1 MMNEFSNKYK
11 LYNWMIILLILEF
24 LINMISGSFNNE
36 IIIIIKGNGTHT
48 FIDSSY
54 IKNIKAVYINNT
66 NANIEDSNEINLV
79 EYENIIKIEINLEN
93 INSLDHLF
101 QNCKNITFI
110 DLSNFNSTSK
120 NGINGMFEGCTNL
133 ESINFSN
140 FDTSNFNNMENLFND
155 CHNLKS
161 LNLSNFKTSNVN
173 TMYQMFN
180 NCKKLRSLDLSNF
193 NTSKVIRMEKMFCG
207 CENLI
212 TLNLSNFDLTQ
223 VNNMHNIFNDCSN
236 LEMLD
241 LSNSIISSNT
251 GLTNFVL
258 TSEKLG
264 YINLTNTSFSEE
276 HLCNN
281 ILKNINKSIIIYRD
295 FIDEI
300 TNNSI
305 NKGCYYSCEK
315 EIRKNYICNIT
326 DNIKNN
332 IEITTQ
338 NNIKIISDSKISETY
353 PIKILS
359 NAINTLEEIKEKNN
373 LSESILGNNFE
384 SLVSEEIYPKKT
396 LDNLIESLFGN
407 DLESLLLN
415 IDSINYMKRV
425 DNRKYFIS
433 TLSNQI
439 DNNSSFIDLGNC
451 SNKLKSQNVIN
462 DTEELVIIKIE
473 DKIEGINIPI
483 IQYEIYSKNG
493 TKLNLDIC
501 KNNNITFFIP
511 VEINE
516 NEIYKYDPESNF
528 YNNRCNKYKTENNTD
543 ITLYDRKNEF
553 NEKNLSLCEM
563 NCTFRGY
570 NLNTSKVECDCII
583 NPGLNILDINK
594 TDLINKLK
602 STKTTTNLDV
612 MQCTEIFT
620 STEDLKSN
628 PGFFLL
634 ILILVIFFIVFI
646 IFCIKGYNSLENK
659 IEDVIYKRFKKKEND
674 INKKNNIIEPNKSR
688 KNKSRKN
695 KTQRSTLKNLESN
708 KNKNNIKNQTIRKK
722 NKTLRQNKKNKSESI
737 SKLFETDYEL
747 NNALYEDALRF
758 DKRSGCDYYSS
769 LLKSKQIF
777 IFTFLN
783 FEDNNSGIIKKYIFF
798 LSFALHYTINALFF
812 NDSNMHQIFK
822 DEGKYNI
829 GYQLPYIFLSTFL
842 SIVILRMILILL
854 VLTDKNIFEIK
865 CQETLQKANILK
877 KTTLRNILIKFTI
890 FFVLNLLILISFWY
904 YLTCW
909 NAVYENTQIYLIKNT
924 LISFAISLIYPFIIN
939 IIPVILRQQSLKQK
953 KKKYL
958 YDVSKIAQLL

>member
-36 IIIIIKGNGTHT
+36 IIIIIKGIGTHT

-54 IKNIKAVYINNT
+54 INNIKAVYINNT

-140 FDTSNFNNMENLFND
+140 FDTSNFNYMENLFND

-161 LNLSNFKTSNVN
+161 LNLSNFNTSNVK
-173 TMYQMFN
+173 TMNQMFN
-180 NCKKLRSLDLSNF
+180 DCKTLRSLDLSNF
-193 NTSKVIRMEKMFCG
+193 NTSNVNNMEKMFCG
-207 CENLI
+207 CENLT
-212 TLNLSNFDLTQ
+212 TLNLSNFDLTL
-223 VNNMHNIFNDCSN
+223 VNNMYNIFNYCPN

-241 LSNSIISSNT
+241 LSNSIISCNT
-251 GLTNFVL
+251 GFNNFVL

-315 EIRKNYICNIT
+315 EIRNNYICNIT

-373 LSESILGNNFE
+373 LSESILENNFE

-415 IDSINYMKRV
+415 IDNINYMKGV

-451 SNKLKSQNVIN
+451 SNKLKSQNVIK
-462 DTEELVIIKIE
+462 DTEELVILKIE
-473 DKIEGINIPI
+473 NKIEGINIPI

-501 KNNNITFFIP
+501 KNNNITYFIP

-553 NEKNLSLCEM
+553 NDKNLSLCEV
-563 NCTFRGY
+563 NCTYRGY
-570 NLNTSKVECDCII
+570 NPNTSKVECDCII

-659 IEDVIYKRFKKKEND
+659 IEDVIYKRFKKKENN

-695 KTQRSTLKNLESN
+695 KTQSSTFKNLESN

-722 NKTLRQNKKNKSESI
+722 NKTLMQNKKNKSENI

-829 GYQLPYIFLSTFL
+829 GYQLPFIFLSTFL

-865 CQETLQKANILK
+865 CQETLQKANIFK

>member
-11 LYNWMIILLILEF
+11 SNNWMIILLILEF

-36 IIIIIKGNGTHT
+36 IVIIIKGIGKLR
-48 FIDSSY
+48 FIGENY
-54 IKNIKAVYINNT
+54 IQSIKSVYINNT
-66 NANIEDSNEINLV
+66 NVNITNNEINLV
-79 EYENIIKIEINLEN
+79 EYENIIKIEIYLEYV
-93 INSLDHLF
+93 NSLNFLF
-101 QNCKNITFI
+101 KNCKNITFI

-120 NGINGMFEGCTNL
+120 NGMHGMFEGCTNL

-140 FDTSNFNNMENLFND
+140 FDTSNFNNMENLFNG

-161 LNLSNFKTSNVN
+161 LNLSNFNTSSVV
-173 TMYQMFN
+173 TMNQMFN
-180 NCKKLRSLDLSNF
+180 NCKNLQSLDLSNF
-193 NTSKVIRMEKMFCG
+193 NTSNVNKMEKMFCG

-223 VNNMHNIFNDCSN
+223 VINMYNIFNDCPN

-241 LSNSIISSNT
+241 LSNSIISINT

-305 NKGCYYSCEK
+305 IKSCYHSCRE
-315 EIRKNYICNIT
+315 EFRNNYICNIT
-326 DNIKNN
+326 DNIKYN

-338 NNIKIISDSKISETY
+338 NNIKIISDSKISEAY

-359 NAINTLEEIKEKNN
+359 DAINTLEEIKEKNN

-396 LDNLIESLFGN
+396 LDNLIQSLFGS

-415 IDSINYMKRV
+415 IDNIKYMKRV

-451 SNKLKSQNVIN
+451 SNKLKSQNVIK
-462 DTEELVIIKIE
+462 DTEELVILKIE
-473 DKIEGINIPI
+473 NKIEGINIPI

-501 KNNNITFFIP
+501 KNNNITYFIP

-553 NEKNLSLCEM
+553 NDKNLSLCEV
-563 NCTFRGY
+563 NCTYRGY
-570 NLNTSKVECDCII
+570 NPNTSKVECDCII

-708 KNKNNIKNQTIRKK
+708 KNKYNIKNQTIRKK
-722 NKTLRQNKKNKSESI
+722 NKTLRQNKKNKSENI
-737 SKLFETDYEL
+737 SKMFETDYEL

-783 FEDNNSGIIKKYIFF
+783 FDDNNSGIIKKYIFF

>member
-11 LYNWMIILLILEF
+11 SNNWMIILLILEF

-36 IIIIIKGNGTHT
+36 IVIIIKGIGKLR
-48 FIDSSY
+48 FIGENY
-54 IKNIKAVYINNT
+54 IQSIKSVYINNT
-66 NANIEDSNEINLV
+66 NVNITNNEINLV
-79 EYENIIKIEINLEN
+79 EYENIIKIEIYLEYV
-93 INSLDHLF
+93 NSLNFLF
-101 QNCKNITFI
+101 KNCKNITFI

-120 NGINGMFEGCTNL
+120 NGMYGMFEGCTNL

-140 FDTSNFNNMENLFND
+140 FDTSNFNNMQNLFYD

-180 NCKKLRSLDLSNF
+180 NCKNLRSLDLSNF
-193 NTSKVIRMEKMFCG
+193 NTSNVNNMEKMFCG

-223 VNNMHNIFNDCSN
+223 VINMYNIFNDCPN

-241 LSNSIISSNT
+241 LSNSIISINT

-305 NKGCYYSCEK
+305 IKSCYHSCRE
-315 EIRKNYICNIT
+315 EFRNNYICNIT
-326 DNIKNN
+326 DNIKYN

-338 NNIKIISDSKISETY
+338 NNIKIISDSKISEAY

-359 NAINTLEEIKEKNN
+359 DAINTLEEIKEKNN

-396 LDNLIESLFGN
+396 LDNLIQSLFGS

-415 IDSINYMKRV
+415 IDNIKYMKRV

-451 SNKLKSQNVIN
+451 SNKLKSQNMIN

-473 DKIEGINIPI
+473 NKIEGINIPI

-501 KNNNITFFIP
+501 KNNNITYFIP

-553 NEKNLSLCEM
+553 NDKNLSLCEV
-563 NCTFRGY
+563 NCTYRGY
-570 NLNTSKVECDCII
+570 NPNTSKVECDCII

-708 KNKNNIKNQTIRKK
+708 KNKYNIKNQTIRKK
-722 NKTLRQNKKNKSESI
+722 NKTLRQNKKNKSENI
-737 SKLFETDYEL
+737 SKMFETDYEL

-829 GYQLPYIFLSTFL
+829 GYQLPFIFLSTFL

>member
-11 LYNWMIILLILEF
+11 SNNWMIILLILEF

-36 IIIIIKGNGTHT
+36 IVIIIKGIGKLR
-48 FIDSSY
+48 FIGENY
-54 IKNIKAVYINNT
+54 IQSIKSVYINNT
-66 NANIEDSNEINLV
+66 NVNITNNEINLV
-79 EYENIIKIEINLEN
+79 EYENIIKIEIYLGN
-93 INSLDHLF
+93 INSLNFLF
-101 QNCKNITFI
+101 KNCKNITFI

-120 NGINGMFEGCTNL
+120 NGMYGMFEGCTNL

-140 FDTSNFNNMENLFND
+140 FDTSNFNNMQNLFYD

-180 NCKKLRSLDLSNF
+180 NCKNLQSLDLSNF
-193 NTSKVIRMEKMFCG
+193 NTSNVNKMEKMFCG

-223 VNNMHNIFNDCSN
+223 VINMYNIFNDCPN

-241 LSNSIISSNT
+241 LSNSIISINT

-305 NKGCYYSCEK
+305 IKSCYHSCRE
-315 EIRKNYICNIT
+315 EFRNNYICNIT
-326 DNIKNN
+326 DNIKYN

-396 LDNLIESLFGN
+396 LDNLIQSLFGS

-415 IDSINYMKRV
+415 IDNINYMKGV

-451 SNKLKSQNVIN
+451 SNKLKSQNMIN

-473 DKIEGINIPI
+473 NKIEGINIPI

-501 KNNNITFFIP
+501 KNNNITYFIP

-553 NEKNLSLCEM
+553 NDKNLSLCEV
-563 NCTFRGY
+563 NCTYRGY
-570 NLNTSKVECDCII
+570 NPNTSKVECDCII

-708 KNKNNIKNQTIRKK
+708 KNKYNIKNQTIRKK
-722 NKTLRQNKKNKSESI
+722 NKTLRQNKKNKSENI
-737 SKLFETDYEL
+737 SKMFETDYEL

-829 GYQLPYIFLSTFL
+829 GYQLPFIFLSTFL

>member
-1 MMNEFSNKYK
+1 MMDEFSNKYK
-11 LYNWMIILLILEF
+11 SNNWMIILLILEF

-36 IIIIIKGNGTHT
+36 IIIIIKGIGTHT

-54 IKNIKAVYINNT
+54 IQNIKAIYINNT
-66 NANIEDSNEINLV
+66 RVNITESNEINLV
-79 EYENIIKIEINLEN
+79 GCENIIKIELYLEYV
-93 INSLDHLF
+93 NSLDHLF

-161 LNLSNFKTSNVN
+161 LNLSNFNTSKVE

-305 NKGCYYSCEK
+305 NKCCYHSCGAEF
-315 EIRKNYICNIT
+315 RNNYICNIT

-338 NNIKIISDSKISETY
+338 NNIKIISDSKIIETY

-373 LSESILGNNFE
+373 LSESILGNDFE
-384 SLVSEEIYPKKT
+384 SLVSDEIYPKKT
-396 LDNLIESLFGN
+396 LDNLIESLFGS

-462 DTEELVIIKIE
+462 DTEDLVIIKIE

-493 TKLNLDIC
+493 TQLNLDIC
-501 KNNNITFFIP
+501 KNNNITYFIP

-553 NEKNLSLCEM
+553 NDKNLSLCEV

-570 NLNTSKVECDCII
+570 NPNTSSVECDCII

-722 NKTLRQNKKNKSESI
+722 NKTLRQNKKNKSENI

>member
-1 MMNEFSNKYK
+1 M
-11 LYNWMIILLILEF
+11 
-24 LINMISGSFNNE
+24 
-36 IIIIIKGNGTHT
+36 KG
-48 FIDSSY
+48 
-54 IKNIKAVYINNT
+54 
-66 NANIEDSNEINLV
+66 
-79 EYENIIKIEINLEN
+79 
-93 INSLDHLF
+93 
-101 QNCKNITFI
+101 
-110 DLSNFNSTSK
+110 
-120 NGINGMFEGCTNL
+120 
-133 ESINFSN
+133 
-140 FDTSNFNNMENLFND
+140 
-155 CHNLKS
+155 
-161 LNLSNFKTSNVN
+161 
-173 TMYQMFN
+173 
-180 NCKKLRSLDLSNF
+180 
-193 NTSKVIRMEKMFCG
+193 
-207 CENLI
+207 
-212 TLNLSNFDLTQ
+212 
-223 VNNMHNIFNDCSN
+223 
-236 LEMLD
+236 
-241 LSNSIISSNT
+241 
-251 GLTNFVL
+251 
-258 TSEKLG
+258 
-264 YINLTNTSFSEE
+264 
-276 HLCNN
+276 
-281 ILKNINKSIIIYRD
+281 
-295 FIDEI
+295 
-300 TNNSI
+300 
-305 NKGCYYSCEK
+305 
-315 EIRKNYICNIT
+315 
-326 DNIKNN
+326 
-332 IEITTQ
+332 
-338 NNIKIISDSKISETY
+338 
-353 PIKILS
+353 
-359 NAINTLEEIKEKNN
+359 
-373 LSESILGNNFE
+373 
-384 SLVSEEIYPKKT
+384 
-396 LDNLIESLFGN
+396 
-407 DLESLLLN
+407 
-415 IDSINYMKRV
+415 V

-501 KNNNITFFIP
+501 KNNNITYFIP

-553 NEKNLSLCEM
+553 NDKNLSLCEV
-563 NCTFRGY
+563 NCTYRGY
-570 NLNTSKVECDCII
+570 NPNTSKVECDCII

-646 IFCIKGYNSLENK
+646 IFCSKGYNSLENK

-695 KTQRSTLKNLESN
+695 KTQRTTLKNLEPN

-722 NKTLRQNKKNKSESI
+722 NKTLRQNKKNKSENI

-758 DKRSGCDYYSS
+758 DKRSGCDYYGS

-783 FEDNNSGIIKKYIFF
+783 FDDNNSGILKKYIFF

-829 GYQLPYIFLSTFL
+829 GYQLPYILISTFL

-939 IIPVILRQQSLKQK
+939 IIPFILRQQSLKQE

>member
-1 MMNEFSNKYK
+1 M
-11 LYNWMIILLILEF
+11 
-24 LINMISGSFNNE
+24 
-36 IIIIIKGNGTHT
+36 
-48 FIDSSY
+48 
-54 IKNIKAVYINNT
+54 
-66 NANIEDSNEINLV
+66 
-79 EYENIIKIEINLEN
+79 
-93 INSLDHLF
+93 
-101 QNCKNITFI
+101 
-110 DLSNFNSTSK
+110 
-120 NGINGMFEGCTNL
+120 
-133 ESINFSN
+133 
-140 FDTSNFNNMENLFND
+140 
-155 CHNLKS
+155 
-161 LNLSNFKTSNVN
+161 
-173 TMYQMFN
+173 
-180 NCKKLRSLDLSNF
+180 
-193 NTSKVIRMEKMFCG
+193 
-207 CENLI
+207 
-212 TLNLSNFDLTQ
+212 
-223 VNNMHNIFNDCSN
+223 
-236 LEMLD
+236 
-241 LSNSIISSNT
+241 
-251 GLTNFVL
+251 
-258 TSEKLG
+258 
-264 YINLTNTSFSEE
+264 
-276 HLCNN
+276 
-281 ILKNINKSIIIYRD
+281 
-295 FIDEI
+295 
-300 TNNSI
+300 
-305 NKGCYYSCEK
+305 
-315 EIRKNYICNIT
+315 
-326 DNIKNN
+326 
-332 IEITTQ
+332 
-338 NNIKIISDSKISETY
+338 
-353 PIKILS
+353 
-359 NAINTLEEIKEKNN
+359 
-373 LSESILGNNFE
+373 GNNFE

-415 IDSINYMKRV
+415 IDNINYMKGV

-473 DKIEGINIPI
+473 NKIEGINIPI

-493 TKLNLDIC
+493 TQLNLDIC
-501 KNNNITFFIP
+501 KNNNITYFIP

-553 NEKNLSLCEM
+553 NDKNLSLCEL

-570 NLNTSKVECDCII
+570 NPNTSKVECDCII

-695 KTQRSTLKNLESN
+695 KTQSSTFKNLESN
-708 KNKNNIKNQTIRKK
+708 KNKNNIKNQTIKEK
-722 NKTLRQNKKNKSESI
+722 NKTLRQNKKNKSENI

-829 GYQLPYIFLSTFL
+829 GYQLPFIFLSTFL

>member
-11 LYNWMIILLILEF
+11 SNNWMIILLILEF

-36 IIIIIKGNGTHT
+36 IVIIIKGIGKLR
-48 FIDSSY
+48 FIGENY
-54 IKNIKAVYINNT
+54 IQSIKSVYINNT
-66 NANIEDSNEINLV
+66 NVNITNNEINLV
-79 EYENIIKIEINLEN
+79 ENENIIKIEIYLEYV
-93 INSLDHLF
+93 NSLNFLF
-101 QNCKNITFI
+101 KNCKNITFI

-120 NGINGMFEGCTNL
+120 NGMYGMFEGCTNL

-140 FDTSNFNNMENLFND
+140 FDTSNFNNMENLFNG

-161 LNLSNFKTSNVN
+161 LNLSNFNTSSVV
-173 TMYQMFN
+173 TMNQMFN
-180 NCKKLRSLDLSNF
+180 NCKNLQSLDLSNF
-193 NTSKVIRMEKMFCG
+193 NTSNVNKMEKMFCG

-223 VNNMHNIFNDCSN
+223 VINMYNIFNDCPN

-241 LSNSIISSNT
+241 LSNSIISINT

-305 NKGCYYSCEK
+305 IKSCYHSCRE
-315 EIRKNYICNIT
+315 EFRNNYICNIT
-326 DNIKNN
+326 DNIKYN

-338 NNIKIISDSKISETY
+338 NNIKIISDSKISEAY

-359 NAINTLEEIKEKNN
+359 DAINTLEEIKEKNN

-396 LDNLIESLFGN
+396 LDNLIQSLFGS

-415 IDSINYMKRV
+415 IDNIKYMKRV

-451 SNKLKSQNVIN
+451 SNKLKSQNVIK
-462 DTEELVIIKIE
+462 DTEELVILKIE
-473 DKIEGINIPI
+473 NKIEGINIPI

-501 KNNNITFFIP
+501 KNNNITYFIP
-511 VEINE
+511 VEING

-553 NEKNLSLCEM
+553 NDKNLSLCEV
-563 NCTFRGY
+563 NCTYRGY
-570 NLNTSKVECDCII
+570 NPNTSKVECDCII

-695 KTQRSTLKNLESN
+695 KTQSSTFKNLESN

-829 GYQLPYIFLSTFL
+829 GYQLPYILISTFL

>member
-1 MMNEFSNKYK
+1 M
-11 LYNWMIILLILEF
+11 
-24 LINMISGSFNNE
+24 
-36 IIIIIKGNGTHT
+36 
-48 FIDSSY
+48 
-54 IKNIKAVYINNT
+54 
-66 NANIEDSNEINLV
+66 
-79 EYENIIKIEINLEN
+79 
-93 INSLDHLF
+93 
-101 QNCKNITFI
+101 
-110 DLSNFNSTSK
+110 
-120 NGINGMFEGCTNL
+120 
-133 ESINFSN
+133 
-140 FDTSNFNNMENLFND
+140 
-155 CHNLKS
+155 
-161 LNLSNFKTSNVN
+161 
-173 TMYQMFN
+173 
-180 NCKKLRSLDLSNF
+180 
-193 NTSKVIRMEKMFCG
+193 
-207 CENLI
+207 
-212 TLNLSNFDLTQ
+212 
-223 VNNMHNIFNDCSN
+223 
-236 LEMLD
+236 
-241 LSNSIISSNT
+241 
-251 GLTNFVL
+251 
-258 TSEKLG
+258 
-264 YINLTNTSFSEE
+264 
-276 HLCNN
+276 
-281 ILKNINKSIIIYRD
+281 
-295 FIDEI
+295 
-300 TNNSI
+300 
-305 NKGCYYSCEK
+305 
-315 EIRKNYICNIT
+315 
-326 DNIKNN
+326 
-332 IEITTQ
+332 
-338 NNIKIISDSKISETY
+338 
-353 PIKILS
+353 
-359 NAINTLEEIKEKNN
+359 
-373 LSESILGNNFE
+373 
-384 SLVSEEIYPKKT
+384 
-396 LDNLIESLFGN
+396 
-407 DLESLLLN
+407 
-415 IDSINYMKRV
+415 
-425 DNRKYFIS
+425 
-433 TLSNQI
+433 
-439 DNNSSFIDLGNC
+439 
-451 SNKLKSQNVIN
+451 IN

-473 DKIEGINIPI
+473 NKIEGINIPI

-501 KNNNITFFIP
+501 KNNNITYFIP

-553 NEKNLSLCEM
+553 NDKNLSLCEV
-563 NCTFRGY
+563 NCTYRGY
-570 NLNTSKVECDCII
+570 NPNTSKVECDCII

-659 IEDVIYKRFKKKEND
+659 IEDVIYKRFKKKENN

-877 KTTLRNILIKFTI
+877 KTTLRNILIKFTL

>member
-1 MMNEFSNKYK
+1 MK
-11 LYNWMIILLILEF
+11 
-24 LINMISGSFNNE
+24 
-36 IIIIIKGNGTHT
+36 
-48 FIDSSY
+48 
-54 IKNIKAVYINNT
+54 
-66 NANIEDSNEINLV
+66 
-79 EYENIIKIEINLEN
+79 
-93 INSLDHLF
+93 
-101 QNCKNITFI
+101 
-110 DLSNFNSTSK
+110 
-120 NGINGMFEGCTNL
+120 
-133 ESINFSN
+133 
-140 FDTSNFNNMENLFND
+140 
-155 CHNLKS
+155 
-161 LNLSNFKTSNVN
+161 
-173 TMYQMFN
+173 
-180 NCKKLRSLDLSNF
+180 
-193 NTSKVIRMEKMFCG
+193 
-207 CENLI
+207 
-212 TLNLSNFDLTQ
+212 
-223 VNNMHNIFNDCSN
+223 
-236 LEMLD
+236 
-241 LSNSIISSNT
+241 
-251 GLTNFVL
+251 
-258 TSEKLG
+258 
-264 YINLTNTSFSEE
+264 YINLTNTSFTEE

-305 NKGCYYSCEK
+305 NECCYHSCGE
-315 EIRKNYICNIT
+315 EFTNNYICNIT
-326 DNIKNN
+326 DNIKYN

-338 NNIKIISDSKISETY
+338 NNIKIISDSKIIETY

-359 NAINTLEEIKEKNN
+359 NAINTLEEIKEKND

-396 LDNLIESLFGN
+396 LDNLIESLFGS

-415 IDSINYMKRV
+415 IDNIKYMKRV
-425 DNRKYFIS
+425 DNRKYLIS

-451 SNKLKSQNVIN
+451 SNKLKSQNVIK
-462 DTEELVIIKIE
+462 DTEELVILIIENKIK
-473 DKIEGINIPI
+473 GINIPI

-501 KNNNITFFIP
+501 KNNNITYFIP

-553 NEKNLSLCEM
+553 NDKNLSLCEV

-570 NLNTSKVECDCII
+570 NPNTSKVECDCII

-659 IEDVIYKRFKKKEND
+659 IEDVIYKRFKKKENN

-722 NKTLRQNKKNKSESI
+722 NKTLMQNKKNKSENI

-829 GYQLPYIFLSTFL
+829 GYQLPFIFLSTFL

>member
-1 MMNEFSNKYK
+1 M
-11 LYNWMIILLILEF
+11 
-24 LINMISGSFNNE
+24 
-36 IIIIIKGNGTHT
+36 KG
-48 FIDSSY
+48 
-54 IKNIKAVYINNT
+54 
-66 NANIEDSNEINLV
+66 
-79 EYENIIKIEINLEN
+79 
-93 INSLDHLF
+93 
-101 QNCKNITFI
+101 
-110 DLSNFNSTSK
+110 
-120 NGINGMFEGCTNL
+120 
-133 ESINFSN
+133 
-140 FDTSNFNNMENLFND
+140 
-155 CHNLKS
+155 
-161 LNLSNFKTSNVN
+161 
-173 TMYQMFN
+173 
-180 NCKKLRSLDLSNF
+180 
-193 NTSKVIRMEKMFCG
+193 
-207 CENLI
+207 
-212 TLNLSNFDLTQ
+212 
-223 VNNMHNIFNDCSN
+223 
-236 LEMLD
+236 
-241 LSNSIISSNT
+241 
-251 GLTNFVL
+251 
-258 TSEKLG
+258 
-264 YINLTNTSFSEE
+264 
-276 HLCNN
+276 
-281 ILKNINKSIIIYRD
+281 
-295 FIDEI
+295 
-300 TNNSI
+300 
-305 NKGCYYSCEK
+305 
-315 EIRKNYICNIT
+315 
-326 DNIKNN
+326 
-332 IEITTQ
+332 
-338 NNIKIISDSKISETY
+338 
-353 PIKILS
+353 
-359 NAINTLEEIKEKNN
+359 
-373 LSESILGNNFE
+373 
-384 SLVSEEIYPKKT
+384 
-396 LDNLIESLFGN
+396 
-407 DLESLLLN
+407 
-415 IDSINYMKRV
+415 V

-501 KNNNITFFIP
+501 KNNNITYFIP

-553 NEKNLSLCEM
+553 NDKNLSLCEV
-563 NCTFRGY
+563 NCTYRGY
-570 NLNTSKVECDCII
+570 NPNTSKVECDCII

-695 KTQRSTLKNLESN
+695 KTQRTTLKNLEPN
-708 KNKNNIKNQTIRKK
+708 KNKNNIKNQTIKEK
-722 NKTLRQNKKNKSESI
+722 NKTLRQNKKNKSENI

-758 DKRSGCDYYSS
+758 DKRSGCDYYGS

-783 FEDNNSGIIKKYIFF
+783 FDDNNSGILKKYIFF

-939 IIPVILRQQSLKQK
+939 IIPFILRQQSLKQE

>member
-11 LYNWMIILLILEF
+11 SNNWMIILLILEF

-36 IIIIIKGNGTHT
+36 IVIIIKGIGKHR
-48 FIDSSY
+48 FIGENY
-54 IKNIKAVYINNT
+54 IQSIKSVYINNT
-66 NANIEDSNEINLV
+66 NVNITNNEINLV
-79 EYENIIKIEINLEN
+79 EYENIIKIEIYLEYV
-93 INSLDHLF
+93 NSLNFLF
-101 QNCKNITFI
+101 KNCKNITFI

-120 NGINGMFEGCTNL
+120 NGMHGMFEGCTNL

-140 FDTSNFNNMENLFND
+140 FDTSNFNNMENLFNG

-161 LNLSNFKTSNVN
+161 LNLSNFNTSSVV
-173 TMYQMFN
+173 TMNQMFN
-180 NCKKLRSLDLSNF
+180 NCKNLQSLDLSNF
-193 NTSKVIRMEKMFCG
+193 NTSNVNKMEKMFCG

-223 VNNMHNIFNDCSN
+223 VINMYNIFNDCPN

-241 LSNSIISSNT
+241 LSNSIISINT

-305 NKGCYYSCEK
+305 IKSCYHSCRE
-315 EIRKNYICNIT
+315 EFRNNYICNIT
-326 DNIKNN
+326 DNIKYN

-359 NAINTLEEIKEKNN
+359 NAINTLEEIKEKND

-384 SLVSEEIYPKKT
+384 SLVSKEIYPKKT

-415 IDSINYMKRV
+415 IDNIKYMKRV

-451 SNKLKSQNVIN
+451 SNKLKSQNMIN

-473 DKIEGINIPI
+473 NKIEGINIPI

-493 TKLNLDIC
+493 TQLNLDIC
-501 KNNNITFFIP
+501 KNNNITYFIP
-511 VEINE
+511 VEING

-553 NEKNLSLCEM
+553 NDKNLSLCEL

-570 NLNTSKVECDCII
+570 NPNTSSVECDCII

-722 NKTLRQNKKNKSESI
+722 NKTLRQNKKNKSENI
-737 SKLFETDYEL
+737 SKMFETDYEL

-783 FEDNNSGIIKKYIFF
+783 FDDNNSGIIKKYIFF

-829 GYQLPYIFLSTFL
+829 GYQLPFIFLSTFL

-909 NAVYENTQIYLIKNT
+909 NAVYENTQLYLIKNS

>member
-36 IIIIIKGNGTHT
+36 IIIIIKGIGTHT

-79 EYENIIKIEINLEN
+79 EYENIIKIEINLEYV
-93 INSLDHLF
+93 NSLDHLF

-140 FDTSNFNNMENLFND
+140 FDTSNFKNMENLFNG

-161 LNLSNFKTSNVN
+161 LNLSNFNTSSVD
-173 TMYQMFN
+173 TMNQMFN
-180 NCKKLRSLDLSNF
+180 NCKNLQSLDLSNF
-193 NTSKVIRMEKMFCG
+193 NTSNVNNMEKMFCG

-223 VNNMHNIFNDCSN
+223 VTKMYNIFNDCPN

-300 TNNSI
+300 KNNSI
-305 NKGCYYSCEK
+305 IKSCYHSCRE
-315 EIRKNYICNIT
+315 EFRNNYISNIT
-326 DNIKNN
+326 DNIKYN

-338 NNIKIISDSKISETY
+338 NNIKIISDSKIIETY

-359 NAINTLEEIKEKNN
+359 NAINTLEEIKEKND

-415 IDSINYMKRV
+415 IDNINYMKGV

-451 SNKLKSQNVIN
+451 PNKLKSQNVIN

-501 KNNNITFFIP
+501 KNNNITYFIP

-553 NEKNLSLCEM
+553 NDKNLSLCEV
-563 NCTFRGY
+563 NCTYRGY
-570 NLNTSKVECDCII
+570 NTNTSKVECDCII

-659 IEDVIYKRFKKKEND
+659 IEDVIYKRFKKKENN

-783 FEDNNSGIIKKYIFF
+783 FDDNNSGIIKKYIFF

-812 NDSNMHQIFK
+812 NDSNMHQIYK

-829 GYQLPYIFLSTFL
+829 GYQLPFIFLSTFL